1 MFLKKLL
8 FLENKYHTMNDQVT
22 EYIDQ
27 APDDQKE
34 IMLAIRKILHTA
46 VENVQEA
53 FKWSRPVF
61 SKGKDFAYLKTAK
74 TYVSLGFNSF
84 QKLDD
89 PDNLLEGTGKDMRH
103 IKIRKLEEINAE
115 LLSDWFRSVSQ

>member
-8 FLENKYHTMNDQVT
+8 FLENNYHTMNEQVT

-27 APDDQKE
+27 AVDYQRD
-34 IMLAIRKILHTA
+34 IMHAIREIIHAT
-46 VENVQEA
+46 VEDVEEA

-115 LLSDWFRSVSQ
+115 LLSEWFRSVSQ

>member
-1 MFLKKLL
+1 MSNFL
-8 FLENKYHTMNDQVT
+8 N
-22 EYIDQ
+22 IDQ
-27 APDDQKE
+27 AVDYQRD
-34 IMLAIRKILHTA
+34 IMNAIREIIHAT
-46 VENVQEA
+46 VEDVEEA

-84 QKLDD
+84 HKLND

-103 IKIRKLEEINAE
+103 IKIRKVEEINAE
-115 LLSDWFRSVSQ
+115 LLSGWFRTVSE